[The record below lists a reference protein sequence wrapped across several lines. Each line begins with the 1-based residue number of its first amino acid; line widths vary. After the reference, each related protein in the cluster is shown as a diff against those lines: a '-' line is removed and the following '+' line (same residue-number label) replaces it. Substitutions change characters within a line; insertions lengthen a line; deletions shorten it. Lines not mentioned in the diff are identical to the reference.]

1 MYKQSLED
9 YICDRFLD
17 LVEKKPFYRIKV
29 KELTEYAKIGRST
42 FYLYFD
48 SIYAVIQ
55 KIEDRFMEGFLPDAE
70 ALPIL
75 EHGMIEFAY
84 RQNAYMKEHTRE
96 LILLTGPNGDPMFE
110 YRLEKRM
117 KDLNDAVWSRNDTN
131 YSSAM
136 KDCLGS
142 YLGAGFV
149 AFIKWW
155 ILHEGEYTEEELKNM
170 LWILMSD
177 ASKLLLGKADPSAGK

>member
-1 MYKQSLED
+1 MYRQSLED
-9 YICDRFLD
+9 YICERFLD

-29 KELTEYAKIGRST
+29 KELAEYAEIGRST

-48 SIYAVIQ
+48 SIYSVIQ
-55 KIEDRFMEGFLPDAE
+55 KIEDKFIEGFLPDEE
-70 ALPIL
+70 ALAIL
-75 EHGMIEFAY
+75 EQGVIEFGY
-84 RQNAYMKEHTRE
+84 RQNAYMKAHARE
-96 LILLTGPNGDPMFE
+96 LILLTGANGDPMFE

-117 KDLNDAVWSRNDTN
+117 KDLNDTIWSRNDTN

-142 YLGAGFV
+142 YLAAGFV

-155 ILHEGEYTEEELKNM
+155 IAHEGEYTEQELKDM
-170 LWILMSD
+170 LKILMND
-177 ASKLLLGKADPSAGK
+177 ASNLLLGKTESGIER

>member
-9 YICDRFLD
+9 YICDKFLD

-29 KELTEYAKIGRST
+29 KELAEYAEIGRST

-48 SIYAVIQ
+48 SIYGVVQ
-55 KIEDRFMEGFLPDAE
+55 KIEDNFMKGFLPDDD
-70 ALPIL
+70 ALAIL
-75 EHGMIEFAY
+75 EQGVIEMAY
-84 RQNAYMKEHTRE
+84 RQNAYMEAHARE
-96 LILLTGPNGDPMFE
+96 LILLTGANGDPMFE

-117 KDLNDAVWSRNDTN
+117 KDLNDAVWSRNDTK

-142 YLGAGFV
+142 YLAAGFV

-155 ILHEGEYTEEELKNM
+155 IAHKGEYTEEELRDM
-170 LWILMSD
+170 LRTLMSD
-177 ASKLLLGKADPSAGK
+177 ASGLLLGKTDPGT